1 MVSESDFPN
10 TKEAYKIFESNE
22 ERLLRLELKYL
33 DKVCETEIEEFE
45 KKRAQNDPEAA
56 ARHQKRYQEAES
68 TLSQTIEN
76 LEESNTD
83 LKISSE
89 VLLPINSS
97 LTNTLNWEKISMEKM
112 SNTNNFCCI

>member
-1 MVSESDFPN
+1 MEMVSESDFPN

-68 TLSQTIEN
+68 TLSQTIEKFRRIKYR
-76 LEESNTD
+76 LENKFRSTAAD
-83 LKISSE
+83 
-89 VLLPINSS
+89 
-97 LTNTLNWEKISMEKM
+97 
-112 SNTNNFCCI
+112 

>member
-45 KKRAQNDPEAA
+45 KKRVQNDPEAA

-68 TLSQTIEN
+68 TLSQTIEKFRRIKYR
-76 LEESNTD
+76 LENKFRSTAAD
-83 LKISSE
+83 
-89 VLLPINSS
+89 
-97 LTNTLNWEKISMEKM
+97 
-112 SNTNNFCCI
+112 